1 MMSTLVRT
9 EQRLLRGA
17 AETLDYAAHVDLHGP
32 VALASPQAILAA
44 IDASGITGRGG
55 AGFPTGRK
63 LRSLADT
70 LRPVVIG
77 NGCEGEPASGKDAFL
92 LRRTPHLVLDGLQVV
107 AHAVGSSE
115 IYLGIASP
123 AAMRAVEL
131 ALAERVARRVDP
143 VTVRLV
149 RVVEAFLSGEES
161 ALVGAIE
168 NGRALPRTT
177 PPRVFERGAFGRPTL
192 VQNVETLAHI
202 ALIARYGAGW
212 FRENGTDD
220 DPGTMLVSVS
230 GAVRSPG
237 VAEVDRGASVTDIV
251 AAAGG
256 FSQSPQAV
264 LLGGYHGT
272 WIDPAAEGFAP
283 GAGVVVVLPK
293 SVCGLQE
300 SARVVTYLAA
310 QSAGQ
315 CGPCLNG
322 LPALAQVFR
331 ELTQPNTSD
340 PLGNAERAWRL
351 ASVVERRGACHHP
364 DGTAKFVRSAL
375 SVFSAELDLHAQGGC
390 GGTSAGHVLPTP
402 GVGGGR

>member
-1 MMSTLVRT
+1 MSSTLVRT
-9 EQRLLRGA
+9 EPRLLRGA
-17 AETLDYAAHVDLHGP
+17 AQTLDYAGHVQLHGP
-32 VALASPQAILAA
+32 ATLASPQDILAA

-63 LRSLADT
+63 LRSLAGT
-70 LRPVVIG
+70 RRPVVIG

-107 AHAVGSSE
+107 ARAVGSTE
-115 IYLGIASP
+115 VYLGIASP
-123 AAMRAVEL
+123 AAMQVVEQ
-131 ALAERVARRVDP
+131 ALAERVVRRADP
-143 VTVRLV
+143 VAVRLV
-149 RVVEAFLSGEES
+149 KVAAAFLSGEES
-161 ALVGAIE
+161 ALVGAVE

-177 PPRVFERGAFGRPTL
+177 PPRVFERGVFGRPTL

-202 ALIARYGAGW
+202 ALIARYGPDW
-212 FRENGTDD
+212 FREYGAED

-237 VAEVDRGASVTDIV
+237 IAEVDRRSSVTDIV

-264 LLGGYHGT
+264 LIGGYHGT

-283 GAGVVVVLPK
+283 GAGVVVVLPE
-293 SVCGLQE
+293 SVCGLRE
-300 SARVVTYLAA
+300 SARVVAYLAA

-331 ELTQPNTSD
+331 DLAQPGDSD
-340 PLGNAERAWRL
+340 PLANAEHAWRL

-375 SVFSAELDLHAQGGC
+375 GVFSAELDLHAQGWC
-390 GGTSAGHVLPTP
+390 SAASADHVLPTP
-402 GVGGGR
+402 GVGGRR